1 MVKLLALY
9 PIGRILFWISI
20 ELKSY
25 LFYLVNEVRAI
36 EYPWV
41 VENLRFVPRGDLIL
55 DVGCAESLL
64 SHELIARGFRVVGID
79 IQDYPF
85 KDKRMIFLKR
95 NIMDNHLPDNIFDA
109 IVMVSTIEHIGLRSN
124 GQTVEDTNGDLRTM
138 NELAR
143 ILKHQRIIILTTPT
157 SEKNPYE

>member
-1 MVKLLALY
+1 M
-9 PIGRILFWISI
+9 
-20 ELKSY
+20 
-25 LFYLVNEVRAI
+25 
-36 EYPWV
+36 
-41 VENLRFVPRGDLIL
+41 
-55 DVGCAESLL
+55 GCAESLL

-109 IVMVSTIEHIGLRSN
+109 IVMVSTIEHIGLRSY